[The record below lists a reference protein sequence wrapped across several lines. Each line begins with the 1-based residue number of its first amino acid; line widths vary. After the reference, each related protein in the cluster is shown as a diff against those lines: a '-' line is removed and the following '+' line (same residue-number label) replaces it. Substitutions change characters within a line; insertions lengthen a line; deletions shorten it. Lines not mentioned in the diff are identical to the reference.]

1 MYIKKPLI
9 TQRLK
14 VINYAQGRHKN
25 RVLNVDISMFY
36 SDLVAV
42 W

>member
-1 MYIKKPLI
+1 MYKKPLI

-14 VINYAQGRHKN
+14 VINYAQGRHQN
-25 RVLNVDISMFY
+25 STLNVDISMFC